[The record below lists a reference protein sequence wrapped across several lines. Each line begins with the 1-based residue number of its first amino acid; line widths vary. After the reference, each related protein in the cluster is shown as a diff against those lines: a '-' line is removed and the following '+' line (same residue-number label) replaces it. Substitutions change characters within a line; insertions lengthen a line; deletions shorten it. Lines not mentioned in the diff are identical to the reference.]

1 MQGILKTNKMK
12 QQQKLDNKTKQ
23 KKNTQ

>member
-12 QQQKLDNKTKQ
+12 QQQKLETKQ
-23 KKNTQ
+23 NKNTQ